1 MKKRTDQTRKNGFTR
16 REFLK
21 AGAAGLTGLMLSSR
35 MAPAVAAANRPPNLL
50 FIQSDQLGIR
60 ALSAHGNPFV
70 HTPNMDRLA
79 KRGVSFRLSY
89 SANPVCCP
97 ARSVWYTGRASSE
110 TGVVLNEWPIKED
123 MPDLGQWFS
132 ARGYEPVYAG
142 KWHVPGRDFNKSFR
156 VLTPGLGIGEHGDA
170 SVSRAAEGFFSNSKG
185 DKPFFLSLGF
195 LQPHDCCYFAWEL
208 RQDPGKLFYP
218 ELADKP
224 FDKLKAAST
233 VERLPPLPGNF
244 HFNMQEPEKVRVPWR
259 ESKAWEFLRSWSEQH
274 WRYYIWGYYRH
285 VEMVDAEIGRVLD
298 ALEDSGLAEN
308 TMVVFTA
315 DHGDGMGC
323 HRTVQKG
330 FLYEEA
336 AAVPFIASWPGHIAE
351 GAQDTTHLVSGMDF
365 APTLC
370 DYAGIE
376 APPKARG
383 RSLRPLLEQK
393 PTEWREFLVSESGV
407 TGRMVRT
414 ADYKLITYQNDPI
427 VQLFDMTNDPWETKN
442 LAGEARCAGV
452 MKDLKKRL
460 AEWEAGLEPLSLKGR
475 APIRPK
481 PPVKKK

>member
-1 MKKRTDQTRKNGFTR
+1 MRRRRKGGMTR
-16 REFLK
+16 REFLH

-35 MAPAVAAANRPPNLL
+35 MAPAVAAANRAPNLL
-50 FIQSDQLGIR
+50 FIQSDQLSIR

-97 ARSVWYTGRASSE
+97 ARSVWYTGRTSSE
-110 TGVVLNEWPIKED
+110 TGVVMNEWPIKED
-123 MPDLGQWFS
+123 MPDLGQWFG

-142 KWHVPGRDFNKSFR
+142 KWHIPGRNFNKSFR
-156 VLTPGLGIGEHGDA
+156 VLTAGHFVGEHGDA
-170 SVSRAAEGFFSNSKG
+170 AVSRSAEGFFRGFKG

-195 LQPHDCCYFAWEL
+195 LQPHDCCYYAWEL
-208 RQDPGKLFYP
+208 RDDPSDLPYP
-218 ELADKP
+218 ELADK
-224 FDKLKAAST
+224 
-233 VERLPPLPGNF
+233 LPPLPGNF

-259 ESKAWEFLRSWSEQH
+259 ENKFWAFLRDWSETK

-285 VEMVDAEIGRVLD
+285 VEMVDAEIGRALD

-308 TMVVFTA
+308 TVIVFTA

-336 AAVPFIASWPGHIAE
+336 AAVPFIVSCPGRVAE
-351 GAQDTTHLVSGMDF
+351 GVQDTTHLVSGLDF

-393 PTEWREFLVSESGV
+393 PTEWRNFLVSESGI
-407 TGRMVRT
+407 TGRMVRA
-414 ADYKLITYQNDPI
+414 ADYKLITYQNDP
-427 VQLFDMTNDPWETKN
+427 VEQLFDMKNDPWETKN
-442 LAGEARCAGV
+442 LAGESRCADV
-452 MKDLKKRL
+452 MKDLKKQL
-460 AEWEAGLEPLSLKGR
+460 EGWEAGLEPLPLAGR
-475 APIRPK
+475 APIKPK
-481 PPVKKK
+481 PPVKNK